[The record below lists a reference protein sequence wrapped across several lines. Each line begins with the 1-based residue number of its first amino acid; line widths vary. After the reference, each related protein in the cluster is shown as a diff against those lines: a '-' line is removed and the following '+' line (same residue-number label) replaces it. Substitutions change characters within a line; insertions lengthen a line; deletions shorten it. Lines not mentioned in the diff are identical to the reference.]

1 MIVLGI
7 DPGTV
12 RVGYGVIKKN
22 GGRLEHLE
30 SGLVKLPR
38 KKYEERLLALETR
51 VRELIR
57 RTRPDRVGLERL
69 FFVKNRK
76 TAMRVAEARGVILK
90 TVIEEA
96 IPLKELNPSEVKLSV
111 TGDGRASKEAVAKMV
126 RLTLKT
132 APRKMLDDVSD
143 ALAIALAAAL
153 RNDF

>member
-1 MIVLGI
+1 
-7 DPGTV
+7 
-12 RVGYGVIKKN
+12 
-22 GGRLEHLE
+22 
-30 SGLVKLPR
+30 
-38 KKYEERLLALETR
+38 
-51 VRELIR
+51 
-57 RTRPDRVGLERL
+57 
-69 FFVKNRK
+69 
-76 TAMRVAEARGVILK
+76 MRVAEARGVILK